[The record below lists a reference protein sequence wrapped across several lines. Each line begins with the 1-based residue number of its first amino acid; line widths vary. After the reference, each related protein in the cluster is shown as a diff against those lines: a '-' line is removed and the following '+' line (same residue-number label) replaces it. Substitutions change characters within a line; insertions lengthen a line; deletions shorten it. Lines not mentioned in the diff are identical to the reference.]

1 MLKFQS
7 DTKMPLVSTAIR
19 WVPIRGDSM
28 WPSLRSEDE
37 AGTVRLR
44 VYPKKGQ
51 VVVARQKNGLVA
63 HRVLS
68 AAGRFVTLA
77 GDNCSRPDVPIP
89 LENLYGFV
97 VLVRRGGR
105 VLRRAE
111 WDRGRTAVGLLRG
124 HLKQNVRRL
133 RMAVK

>member
-1 MLKFQS
+1 MLKFHS
-7 DTKMPLVSTAIR
+7 DTKMPLGLTAIR

-28 WPSLRSEDE
+28 WPSLRSDDE

-63 HRVLS
+63 HRVFG
-68 AAGRFVTLA
+68 ATGPFVTLA
-77 GDNCSRPDVPIP
+77 GDNCSHPDVPMP

-97 VLVRRGGR
+97 VLVRRRGR
-105 VLRRAE
+105 VLRRSE
-111 WDRGRTAVGLLRG
+111 WDRGRTALGLLRR
-124 HLKQNVRRL
+124 HLKQSARRL